1 MRYFRYDLI
10 KLTNKQTRYIT
21 QAINYAAL
29 SIDKDE
35 VESKIRL
42 SGQDRE
48 DGWNLRKKERHG
60 VFCREIMT
68 CIKA

>member
-1 MRYFRYDLI
+1 
-10 KLTNKQTRYIT
+10 LTNKQTRYIT

-48 DGWNLRKKERHG
+48 DG
-60 VFCREIMT
+60 
-68 CIKA
+68 

>member
-48 DGWNLRKKERHG
+48 DGWNLR
-60 VFCREIMT
+60 
-68 CIKA
+68 